1 VAPLA
6 AAPTPRVE
14 TPAPAPRL
22 LTANRSQV
30 FLRPTDL
37 ESLLPADHPARTF
50 WACAERLDLAAFY
63 APIAAVEGEPGR
75 PAIDPKILLTLWLY
89 ATSEGVGSARE
100 LARLCEA
107 HDAYRWIGGGLT
119 LNYHTLSDFRV
130 AHRAALDRLLTEILA
145 VLLQGGLVTL
155 TRVAQDGTRVRASAG
170 AASFRREKS
179 LRRCLAEAE
188 AQVQRCAAQDEAT
201 AAAQSA
207 RQAAAQAR
215 AARDRQARIT
225 QALAQLPAVRAAKR
239 TEAERAEARVS
250 TTDPEARVMKM
261 ADGGYRPA
269 YNIQL
274 ATDTTH
280 QVVVG
285 VGVTNIGSDM
295 GEAPPM
301 VAAVQARCGDA
312 PTAWLMDGG
321 FAKHEAITQV
331 AAQGVTVYAPVPQA
345 RGGGDPHVAHPGDS
359 PAVVAWR
366 ARMATAEAKALYK
379 ERAATAECVNAQA
392 RNRGFIRLSVRGLA
406 KVKGVAVLFALA
418 HNLMRMASLAP
429 EWVGIGTGPSAVPAM
444 VV

>member
-1 VAPLA
+1 MTMLPRFDEVAPLA

-63 APIAAVEGEPGR
+63 APIVAVEGEPGR

-170 AASFRREKS
+170 AASFRRERS

-188 AQVQRCAAQDEAT
+188 AQVQRCAAQEEAT
-201 AAAQSA
+201 TTAQSV
-207 RQAAAQAR
+207 AAQAR
-215 AARDRQARIT
+215 AARDRQARIA
-225 QALAQLPAVRAAKR
+225 QALAQLPAVRAAKK
-239 TEAERAEARVS
+239 T
-250 TTDPEARVMKM
+250 
-261 ADGGYRPA
+261 
-269 YNIQL
+269 
-274 ATDTTH
+274 
-280 QVVVG
+280 
-285 VGVTNIGSDM
+285 
-295 GEAPPM
+295 
-301 VAAVQARCGDA
+301 
-312 PTAWLMDGG
+312 
-321 FAKHEAITQV
+321 
-331 AAQGVTVYAPVPQA
+331 
-345 RGGGDPHVAHPGDS
+345 
-359 PAVVAWR
+359 
-366 ARMATAEAKALYK
+366 
-379 ERAATAECVNAQA
+379 
-392 RNRGFIRLSVRGLA
+392 
-406 KVKGVAVLFALA
+406 
-418 HNLMRMASLAP
+418 
-429 EWVGIGTGPSAVPAM
+429 
-444 VV
+444 